1 MSSFVLIGKRS
12 ACFKQS
18 GLVYESLLFHQ
29 GCKVGISVVGWDYKT
44 LELTFFSIWRGVLG
58 MAPKKLVIEVMDDAM
73 ADILRQK
80 TAFEKLRIAGRMW
93 QSARVFLRGAIR
105 TEYPDWNADQVN
117 REIAKRISHGVVN
130 DAPR

>member
-1 MSSFVLIGKRS
+1 
-12 ACFKQS
+12 
-18 GLVYESLLFHQ
+18 LVYEGLLFHQ
-29 GCKVGISVVGWDYKT
+29 GCKVEISVVGWACKT
-44 LELTFFSIWRGVLG
+44 LELIFFLLLERFG
-58 MAPKKLVIEVMDDAM
+58 MTPKKLVIEVMDDAM

-130 DAPR
+130 DDPR